1 MGRCAKEQ
9 QMVRKELKVCLLV
22 LAIWFIAG
30 TNKEAGLLSQDGTA
44 FAVSMESP
52 AGKRR
57 MLPPIGK
64 VANEET
70 DVFISFQNYEKKIDM
85 LFEPNHDVVF
95 IRGGVAIGKTTLAEH
110 LAAKFKQKYVN
121 VPLPAECS
129 EENWKANIIE
139 AVEQGTG
146 KVIAR
151 DGLGFQNALKLAKD
165 AGLTLIY
172 DEAHTV
178 FPWPNLCFALF
189 KNYEYHPKI
198 LLFSAS
204 GSAATAGQLIV
215 ATPSEI
221 TQKFMW
227 APPLLYSEELRT
239 QLKECG
245 VKLDRESIE
254 FLIRFCGDH
263 RGIFIS
269 AMHWLKQAQEEDGG
283 EWSIHQTVSRVRQ
296 SFQKG
301 WDAGQED
308 ILPTLCE
315 SRAVR
320 VNGEFASL
328 DNIPKQFAEILCEGP
343 RRVDAMLRKTL
354 TICGFIL
361 PYYEPSQ
368 DEFHRVDWTDE
379 RQLYKVANPM
389 MVSYYRHHLQKYKG
403 LEVVIG
409 QSFLNPENC
418 ADLIMRAVPYLSFS
432 KVVSLG
438 GQMLGA
444 DGLPH
449 EDDYNAAIVGALQ
462 SLEYDAYAT
471 KFPTGGR
478 PDCTVRVGGQ
488 TFVLEGVKRENN
500 IMEHLERFEKKYNY
514 RDANHKGL
522 FIIGNDIDKV
532 NQTVKNTKAE
542 GVQIIGLI
550 PNSAHTTYTVL
561 VQGMGDFVVECDLV
575 ARGLKVQ
582 ADGTRQLVC
591 VQTLKNFQAKPSSQ
605 SANSRLIWN
614 RLVSFVSFVLVFF
627 FSSLRQ
633 EP

>member
-1 MGRCAKEQ
+1 MGRCAKDQ
-9 QMVRKELKVCLLV
+9 KMVRKELKVCLPL
-22 LAIWFIAG
+22 LAIWFVAG
-30 TNKEAGLLSQDGTA
+30 TNKEPGLLSEDGTA
-44 FAVSMESP
+44 FAVPMESP

-64 VANEET
+64 VANEAT
-70 DVFISFQNYEKKIDM
+70 HVFISLQSYEKKIDT
-85 LFEPNHDVVF
+85 LFEDDHDFVF

-110 LAAKFKQKYVN
+110 LAAKFPKKYVN
-121 VPLPAECS
+121 VPFTS
-129 EENWKANIIE
+129 RGTEEAWRAGTIE
-139 AVEQGTG
+139 VVEKVTG
-146 KVIAR
+146 KKIAR
-151 DGLGFQNALKLAKD
+151 DGLAFRNALKRAKD
-165 AGLTLIY
+165 KKLTLIY
-172 DEAHTV
+172 DEVHTL
-178 FPWPNLCFALF
+178 FSTNLCTDLF
-189 KNYEYHPKI
+189 KSNQDYRPKI

-204 GSAATAGQLIV
+204 GSAATAGQRIV

-245 VKLDRESIE
+245 IKLDRESIE

-301 WDAGQED
+301 WDAGQEN

-343 RRVDAMLRKTL
+343 RRVDAMLRRKL

-403 LEVVIG
+403 LKVVIG

-449 EDDYNAAIVGALQ
+449 EDDYNAAIIGALQ

-471 KFPTGGR
+471 KCPTGGM

-488 TFVLEGVKRENN
+488 TFVLEGVKLGNN
-500 IMEHLERFEKKYNY
+500 IENHRERFEKNRNY

-532 NQTVKNTKAE
+532 NQTVKNTNAE

-591 VQTLKNFQAKPSSQ
+591 VQTLKNFEAKPSSQ
-605 SANSRLIWN
+605 SAHLF
-614 RLVSFVSFVLVFF
+614 LF